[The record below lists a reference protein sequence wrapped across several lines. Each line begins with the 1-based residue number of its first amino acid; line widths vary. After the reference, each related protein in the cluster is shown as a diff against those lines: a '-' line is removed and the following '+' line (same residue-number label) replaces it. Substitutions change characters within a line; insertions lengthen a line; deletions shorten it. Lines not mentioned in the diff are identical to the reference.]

1 MRKDVNIYIQ
11 DIWMCVLKIE
21 MYIEGFTCEGFLAD
35 HMAMDAVERRLEII
49 GEASKH
55 VDYGT
60 RERYPDIPWGDMAR
74 LRDVISHK
82 YNQVDRSRIWKIA
95 TTDVPDLKDRLGPVI
110 EVIGDGR

>member
-11 DIWMCVLKIE
+11 DIWNCVLKIE
-21 MYIEGFTCEGFLAD
+21 MYTQGFTSEEFLAN

-49 GEASKH
+49 GEASKYI
-55 VDYGT
+55 DYET
-60 RERYPDIPWGDMAR
+60 RERYPDIPWSDMAR

-82 YNQVDRSRIWKIA
+82 YNQVDRSRIWKIV

-110 EVIGDGR
+110 EVIGDGL